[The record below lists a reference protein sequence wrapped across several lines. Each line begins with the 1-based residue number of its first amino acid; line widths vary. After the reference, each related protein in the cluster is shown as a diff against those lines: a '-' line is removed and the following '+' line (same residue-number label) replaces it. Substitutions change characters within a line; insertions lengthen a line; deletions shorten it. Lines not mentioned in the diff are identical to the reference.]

1 MTRQDYHKQ
10 GTDFL
15 EKTNT
20 TFEAKWIELA
30 KYFDGDET
38 ERDIYW
44 ITLTRGSRSY
54 SFRFGQ
60 SLKKSLK
67 VSDIPYERR
76 QNITAVKAWFKR
88 NAHKRIAPKAY
99 DVLACLTKSDPG
111 TLENFCGDF
120 GYDAD
125 SKKAEKTY
133 LAVKEEFLQLCRLF
147 SDTELNELMEI
158 N

>member
-10 GTDFL
+10 ATDFL

-20 TFEAKWIELA
+20 TFEAKWIELS
-30 KYFDGDET
+30 KHFDGDET

-60 SLKKSLK
+60 SIKKSLTVDK
-67 VSDIPYERR
+67 IPWEQR
-76 QNITAVKAWFKR
+76 QNVHMVKRWMDA
-88 NAHKRIAPKAY
+88 NASKRIAPTAY
-99 DVLACLTKSDPG
+99 DVLACLTKYDPG
-111 TLENFCGDF
+111 TLENFCLDW
-120 GYDAD
+120 GYDID

-133 LAVKEEFLQLCRLF
+133 LAVKDEFLQLSRLF
-147 SDTELNELMEI
+147 SDDELTELSEI